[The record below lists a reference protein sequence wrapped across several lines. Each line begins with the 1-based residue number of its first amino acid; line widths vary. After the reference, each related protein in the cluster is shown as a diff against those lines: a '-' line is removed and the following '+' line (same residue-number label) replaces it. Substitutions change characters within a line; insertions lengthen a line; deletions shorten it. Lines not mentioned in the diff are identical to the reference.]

1 MALRALS
8 RLRRGA
14 PQTQTPEWPDG
25 DVGGWLEQIAGPEL
39 ERIDAA
45 CADGSPE
52 HFALFRQLDS
62 RVWGTLLTQRYDSYP
77 HIRALL
83 PDVPDPE
90 LQALYNG
97 TSDVPLAVQS
107 EAFYSLAR
115 ERFEELDSARLLD
128 FGCGWGR
135 LTRYFARDVQP
146 GSLYGCDPVEDV
158 LDVCRRTRVP
168 AELARSEFLPERLPF
183 DQSFDLAFSFSV
195 FTHISEQAARR
206 CLEALHAGMRPGGVL
221 IVTVRPP
228 EYAELNELMQ
238 PVRGELDPERP
249 QHLFVPHAA
258 DPSHPQFGGDEMH
271 FGEAVVTLPYVR
283 ERWSDLFELLETD
296 GLAADAYQTVLTL
309 RRR

>member
-14 PQTQTPEWPDG
+14 QPAQPSDWPHG
-25 DVGGWLEQIAGPEL
+25 EAGPWLEEMAGAEL

-45 CADGSPE
+45 CADGSAE
-52 HFALFRQLDS
+52 RFALFRELDS
-62 RVWGTLLTQRYDSYP
+62 RVWAILLTQRYEPYP
-77 HIRALL
+77 NIRALL
-83 PDVPDPE
+83 PDVPEPE

-97 TSDVPLAVQS
+97 TSDLPLAVQS
-107 EAFYSLAR
+107 EAFYRLAR
-115 ERFEELDSARLLD
+115 ERLEPSECARLLD

-135 LTRYFARDVQP
+135 LTRYFARDVDS
-146 GSLYGCDPVEDV
+146 GNLYGCDPVEEI

-168 AELARSEFLPERLPF
+168 AELTRSEFLPERLPF
-183 DQSFDLAFSFSV
+183 AESFDLAFSFSV
-195 FTHISEQAARR
+195 FTHISEQAACH

-238 PVRGELDPERP
+238 PVRGELDPERA

-258 DPSHPQFGGDEMH
+258 DPSHPQFGGEEMH
-271 FGEAVVTLPYVR
+271 FGEAVITLPYVR
-283 ERWSDLFELLETD
+283 ERWSDLFELVATD
-296 GLAADAYQTVLTL
+296 RLVADEYQTVLTL